1 MNERF
6 DEKLDGKRPNERRSK
21 MQVIA
26 DILRV
31 IDSNASGRTKPT
43 HILYRANLSHKL
55 LREHLN
61 TLLQKG
67 FIEVFIEKNRT
78 YYKITI
84 KGKNFLGEYRKI
96 EKLAQVFGLPA

>member
-1 MNERF
+1 
-6 DEKLDGKRPNERRSK
+6 

-31 IDSNASGRTKPT
+31 IDSESGKTKPT

-67 FIEVFIEKNRT
+67 LVEVVIEKNRT
-78 YYKITI
+78 YYKITE
-84 KGKNFLGEYRKI
+84 KGRNFINEFRKI
-96 EKLAQVFGLPA
+96 EKLAQVFGLPI